1 MIASERSLA
10 SSHQPQTPKH
20 RKQTTLGKARNGA
33 AKPPVRPVKIYVI
46 DPRKLQQRLEAYVDQ
61 KNQKRAAAEKE
72 KEKEKGVKSNNND
85 DKPSTPTVPSNFP
98 VQSTANHTSTTH
110 STSVTKSPPPKLLPV
125 LAPKL
130 QGSASPSP
138 NLASNSLNLNQ
149 QESSSLGN
157 GVTFQSLQCI
167 NAAGL
172 GIPALPLVVT
182 NGVALIQPAISS
194 QSSIPTS
201 GLFLPGLTAIPSV
214 IPGDGTLIGQTSQQ
228 QQQALQTK
236 AKQKLSTTQKRKAK
250 KKKAAKKRKV
260 EAKERDEEEA
270 DRELSYLLKE
280 TTTRLGRVSRPVSQP
295 HSPSVVTSS
304 LSATSSRA
312 PSPNSKLKK
321 KVIRKE
327 VAFRCENCVQSF
339 VSKEQLNCHY
349 NEFPQHHQTT
359 HEGESVVS
367 SSDSSSVRLPST
379 NFDNQGTQLLSPQ
392 ISHSATL
399 EITNATPPEI
409 AITSE
414 SLQDNKNTN
423 NVMETASQASGT
435 TIYDGIQESLPV
447 PSHTRVD
454 TLSLESLSRNVLFS
468 SAANK
473 GNIMTEMVTQNGYL
487 SSSSIENDTEMH
499 ASLVPSN
506 KNENELFQ
514 SSMSSSNVVQVPSS
528 YSIPSSPPSRCQSPG
543 LPDMFTSGSVLA
555 KERGNS
561 PMGSCN
567 SPVDPML
574 LRSRS
579 PFPPPIPETSL
590 HSVGASNLS
599 IPEESLCKGELFMD
613 LGDGVLE
620 SSRLSAISPTPF
632 GNESSIDHLFENS
645 GIKDTTLEK
654 PPDVE
659 VTDSNP
665 PCTEQSRDS
674 SSNAA
679 SGPSI
684 RAPMLLETTME
695 DANDGEIFQTA
706 NYARTFLHPSVVS
719 SMTMPS
725 VSSTVHTTGEERT
738 LMGRNFSS
746 CPTELPRTPQSTCLE
761 SDVSMDSSET
771 QEGVVTNNHQ
781 KSRSVWHFVKD
792 QIKFRGIS
800 QVLHTENSLCHCH

>member
-10 SSHQPQTPKH
+10 SSHQPQTPQH
-20 RKQTTLGKARNGA
+20 RKQSALGKARNGA

-72 KEKEKGVKSNNND
+72 KEKEEGVKSKND
-85 DKPSTPTVPSNFP
+85 EKPVTPTPSSFP
-98 VQSTANHTSTTH
+98 VQSTTNHTSSTQS
-110 STSVTKSPPPKLLPV
+110 STSATKSAPPKLLPV

-130 QGSASPSP
+130 QATVSSSP
-138 NLASNSLNLNQ
+138 NLATNGLNLNQ
-149 QESSSLGN
+149 QESALGN

-194 QSSIPTS
+194 QSSISTS

-214 IPGDGTLIGQTSQQ
+214 INGDGTLINQTSQQ

-260 EAKERDEEEA
+260 EAKERDDEEA

-295 HSPSVVTSS
+295 HSPSIVTS
-304 LSATSSRA
+304 LSSTSSRA
-312 PSPNSKLKK
+312 PSPKSKLKK
-321 KVIRKE
+321 KVIRKK

-339 VSKEQLNCHY
+339 VSREQLNCHY
-349 NEFPQHHQTT
+349 NEFPHHQTT
-359 HEGESVVS
+359 QERDSAKS
-367 SSDSSSVRLPST
+367 SIDSLHTRLSST
-379 NFDNQGTQLLSPQ
+379 NFDNQGTQLRSPPL
-392 ISHSATL
+392 SHSET
-399 EITNATPPEI
+399 IRKTNTTSENGI
-409 AITSE
+409 SSE
-414 SLQDNKNTN
+414 SLHDNKNIN
-423 NVMETASQASGT
+423 NELETTSQAPAMGSYG
-435 TIYDGIQESLPV
+435 GLQENIPV
-447 PSHTRVD
+447 SSNARVD
-454 TLSLESLSRNVLFS
+454 TTSLESLSRNVLFS
-468 SAANK
+468 AAANINK
-473 GNIMTEMVTQNGYL
+473 GNIMTEVATQNGCL
-487 SSSSIENDTEMH
+487 SSSIENDTGMH

-506 KNENELFQ
+506 ENQNELFQ
-514 SSMSSSNVVQVPSS
+514 SSISPSNVVQVPSS

-543 LPDMFTSGSVLA
+543 LPDNMFTSGNLLA
-555 KERGNS
+555 KERAHI
-561 PMGSCN
+561 PMGVCN

-579 PFPPPIPETSL
+579 PFPPPIPETSS

-620 SSRLSAISPTPF
+620 NSRLSAISPTPF
-632 GNESSIDHLFENS
+632 GNESSIDHLFSDS
-645 GIKDTTLEK
+645 GIKEAMLEK

-659 VTDSNP
+659 ITDSNP
-665 PCTEQSRDS
+665 PCTEQSRDF
-674 SSNAA
+674 SSNDAT
-679 SGPSI
+679 GPSI
-684 RAPMLLETTME
+684 RTPMLLESTME

-706 NYARTFLHPSVVS
+706 NYARTFLHPSLVS
-719 SMTMPS
+719 VMTMPS
-725 VSSTVHTTGEERT
+725 VQTMGEERI

-746 CPTELPRTPQSTCLE
+746 CPSELPRTPQSTYLE
-761 SDVSMDSSET
+761 GDVSMDSSET
-771 QEGVVTNNHQ
+771 QEHVVNSQ

-800 QVLHTENSLCHCH
+800 QVLYIGQIHYVIT